1 MRRPSHHLHKF
12 RQLRLPLSPQQNRHL
27 QNRKPASHADYL
39 IMRLRR
45 SPPIVAIVGAGR
57 VGSTMGRLL
66 HQKGWRIGPVIT
78 RHTQSAHAARRRIG
92 SGQPQVGLSQAVLA
106 ADLILI
112 ATPDRAIA
120 ETAEALARIA
130 NGKAWRGKIV
140 LHTSGALGSDVL
152 RPLALRGAE
161 IGSLHPLQTF
171 SGRIVPSLA
180 GCTCAIE
187 GTPVALRM
195 ARRIS
200 RELGGVPVVLPSRRK
215 AAYHVAAA
223 LAAGHVL
230 SVMEAAV
237 RILRKVGFSRQRAV
251 RSLLP
256 LTRQTL
262 ANYERVGPRVAW
274 TGPLSRRDFG
284 VIKRHLEA
292 LRAFPREYRQ
302 AYDALSRLGLNVLA
316 NGGDSKKRLL
326 KRTLA
331 RIK

>member
-1 MRRPSHHLHKF
+1 M
-12 RQLRLPLSPQQNRHL
+12 
-27 QNRKPASHADYL
+27 
-39 IMRLRR
+39 
-45 SPPIVAIVGAGR
+45 GAGR
-57 VGSTMGRLL
+57 VGSTLGRLL

-78 RHTQSAHAARRRIG
+78 RSMRTARAARRRIG
-92 SGQPQVGLSQAVLA
+92 SGQPQVGLSEAVLD

-120 ETAEALARIA
+120 ETAGSLARIA
-130 NGKAWRGKIV
+130 SSKAWRGRIV

-152 RPLALRGAE
+152 KPLALRGAE

-171 SGRIVPSLA
+171 NGRTVPSFA

-187 GTPVALRM
+187 GAPVALRM

-230 SVMEAAV
+230 AVMEAAV
-237 RILRKVGFSRQRAV
+237 RILVKAGFPRQRAI
-251 RSLLP
+251 RALLP

-262 ANYERVGPRVAW
+262 ANYERVGAGAAW
-274 TGPLSRRDFG
+274 TGPLSRGDFG
-284 VIKRHLEA
+284 VIERHLEA
-292 LRAFPREYRQ
+292 LRPFPREYRE
-302 AYDALSRLGLNVLA
+302 AYDTLSRLGLDVLA
-316 NGGDSKKRLL
+316 NGSGSKKRLL
-326 KRTLA
+326 KQTLA

>member
-1 MRRPSHHLHKF
+1 
-12 RQLRLPLSPQQNRHL
+12 
-27 QNRKPASHADYL
+27 
-39 IMRLRR
+39 
-45 SPPIVAIVGAGR
+45 
-57 VGSTMGRLL
+57 MGRLL

-78 RHTQSAHAARRRIG
+78 RHTQTARAARRRIG
-92 SGQPQVGLSQAVLA
+92 SGHPQVGLSQAVLA

-112 ATPDRAIA
+112 ATADRAIA
-120 ETAEALARIA
+120 ETAEALSRIA
-130 NGKAWRGKIV
+130 SGKAWRGKIV

-152 RPLALRGAE
+152 RPLAIRGAE

-171 SGRIVPSLA
+171 SGRIVPSFA

-200 RELGGVPVVLPSRRK
+200 RELGGVPVMLPSRRK

-230 SVMEAAV
+230 AVMEAAV
-237 RILRKVGFSRQRAV
+237 RILAKAGFSRQRAI
-251 RSLLP
+251 RALLP

-262 ANYERVGPRVAW
+262 ANYERVGPRAAW
-274 TGPLSRRDFG
+274 TGPLSRGDFG

-292 LRAFPREYRQ
+292 LRHFPREYRQ
-302 AYDALSRLGLNVLA
+302 AYDTLSRLGLNVLA
-316 NGGDSKKRLL
+316 NGSGSKTRLL
-326 KRTLA
+326 KQTLA

>member
-1 MRRPSHHLHKF
+1 MRSNS
-12 RQLRLPLSPQQNRHL
+12 RLPL
-27 QNRKPASHADYL
+27 
-39 IMRLRR
+39 
-45 SPPIVAIVGAGR
+45 VAIVGAGR
-57 VGSTMGRLL
+57 VGSTLGRLL
-66 HQKGWRIGPVIT
+66 HRKGWRIGPVIT
-78 RHTQSAHAARRRIG
+78 RSMRTARAARRRIG
-92 SGQPQVGLSQAVLA
+92 SGQPLVGLSEAVLT

-120 ETAEALARIA
+120 ETAEALAQIA
-130 NGKAWRGKIV
+130 NSKAWRGKIV
-140 LHTSGALGSDVL
+140 LHTSGALGSAVL
-152 RPLALRGAE
+152 KPLALRGAE

-171 SGRIVPSLA
+171 SGHTVPSLA

-230 SVMEAAV
+230 AVMETAV
-237 RILRKVGFSRQRAV
+237 RILVKAGFPRQRAV
-251 RSLLP
+251 RAVLP

-262 ANYERVGPRVAW
+262 ANYERVGPREAW
-274 TGPLSRRDFG
+274 TGPLSRGDFG
-284 VIKRHLEA
+284 VIERHLEA
-292 LRAFPREYRQ
+292 LRHFPREYRE
-302 AYDALSRLGLNVLA
+302 AYDALSRLALNVLA
-316 NGGDSKKRLL
+316 NGGGSKKRLL
-326 KRTLA
+326 RQTLT